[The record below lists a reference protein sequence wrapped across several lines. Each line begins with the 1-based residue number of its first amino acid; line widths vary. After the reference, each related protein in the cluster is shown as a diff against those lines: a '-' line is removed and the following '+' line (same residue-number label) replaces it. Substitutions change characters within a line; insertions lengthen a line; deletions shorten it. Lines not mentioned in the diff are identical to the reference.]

1 MTELSTL
8 DPAIKV
14 GDLPAFL
21 SRQTE
26 TEVNLQEGETLVISG
41 LISEDKSKTLDK
53 MPGLGSIPVLGKLF
67 SSRDFRERRSEMV
80 VFVTPRFIS
89 PNSDL
94 NRALTDRATQSLEQ
108 TSQRIHSKGANE

>member
-1 MTELSTL
+1 MTELSTI

-41 LISEDKSKTLDK
+41 LISEDKSKTIDQLA
-53 MPGLGSIPVLGKLF
+53 GLGSIPIIGKLF
-67 SSRDFRERRSEMV
+67 QSKDFRERRSEMI
-80 VFVTPRFIS
+80 VFVTPRYIS
-89 PNSDL
+89 ANSPL
-94 NRALTDRATQSLEQ
+94 NQRLTDRAQQRLERAEKQ
-108 TSQRIHSKGANE
+108 ISGGDHQ